1 MGSDNIQHMFNSV
14 TLDTLKQIVFPQDG
28 VKFHGTYRGI
38 ITKCSTDSKKALY
51 VKVKIFGLTE
61 EIPLKHQPW
70 ARSSGANPI
79 PEAGTYVDIVFE
91 NGDIHFPVWS
101 NPSKSKNG
109 KLVTKSQK
117 QSKQKNQV
125 IYDSQEGTSVEYDKK
140 TGDFIISHSMGTVLK
155 INSLGMVE
163 LIAGPGGI
171 PIPTA
176 RVITEMSICPFTM
189 GPHTMGSAHLKVP
202 GLSF

>member
-1 MGSDNIQHMFNSV
+1 MASDNIQHMFNSV
-14 TLDTLKQIVFPQDG
+14 SLDTLKQIVFPPEG
-28 VKFHGTYRGI
+28 VKFNGTYRGI
-38 ITKCSTDSKKALY
+38 ITKCSTDTKKAMY
-51 VKVKIFGLTE
+51 VKVKVFGLTE
-61 EIPLKHQPW
+61 EIPLKNQPW
-70 ARSSGANPI
+70 ARSSGSNPI

-125 IYDSQEGTSVEYDKK
+125 IYDSQEGTSIEYDKK

-155 INSLGMVE
+155 IDALGMMH

-176 RVITEMSICPFTM
+176 KVITEMSICPFTESNHVM
-189 GPHTMGSAHLKVP
+189 GTSYLQVP
-202 GLSF
+202 ALPF

>member
-1 MGSDNIQHMFNSV
+1 MASDNIQHMFNDV
-14 TLDTLKQIVFPQDG
+14 TLNTLKETVFPKHG
-28 VKFHGTYRGI
+28 VKFYGTYRGI
-38 ITKCSTDSKKALY
+38 ITKCSTDVKKAMY

-61 EIPLKHQPW
+61 EIPLKYQPW
-70 ARSSGANPI
+70 ARSSGSNPI

-109 KLVTKSQK
+109 KLVTKAQK

-125 IYDSQEGTSVEYDKK
+125 IYDSQEGTTIEYDKK

-155 INSLGMVE
+155 IDMLGRMH

-171 PIPTA
+171 PIPNFK
-176 RVITEMSICPFTM
+176 VITEASICPFTQ
-189 GPHTMGSAHLKVP
+189 GPHVMGTPYLQVP
-202 GLSF
+202 SLPL